1 MKNYTGHA
9 LGRIL
14 SRSDLSDAVKKWRTE
29 GKVIVFTNG
38 CFDIIHRGHVEY
50 IAKAKKMGD
59 ILVIG
64 LNSDQSVRKLK
75 GAGRP
80 YVSENDRAYILSQ
93 LIPVDVVSIF
103 EEETPLNLINL
114 IKPDVLVKGGDY
126 SIDNI
131 VGKNE
136 VEHDGGTVIAIP
148 LVEGKSTTGLIEKI
162 KNTKPEWRN

>member
-14 SRSDLSDAVKKWRTE
+14 NRSDLSDAVEKWRAE

-50 IAKAKKMGD
+50 INKAKKMGD
-59 ILVIG
+59 ILVLG

-80 YVSENDRAYILSQ
+80 YVSEIDRAYILSQ
-93 LIPVDVVSIF
+93 LIPVDAVSIF
-103 EEETPLNLINL
+103 EEETPLNLIKVV
-114 IKPDVLVKGGDY
+114 KPDVLVKGGDY

-136 VEHDGGTVIAIP
+136 VEQDGGTVVAIP

-162 KNTKPEWRN
+162 KNTKPE